1 MRQGI
6 NSVLELNF
14 KQDEKVKVSPVGEVI
29 GLDGRAFR
37 IDGAA
42 LIASIEKNALDIAL
56 DENHSFGAALGWFD
70 KDSFELRD
78 GGIYASLSLNKTG
91 EELIGSRAYR
101 YLSPVFDMG
110 ENRRVIGLDS
120 VGLVNR
126 PNLLNNAINSKGEE
140 EMDKEI
146 SELSAKIDA
155 LGKQIEELSANFAER
170 KKVDEV
176 KKEEGAPDAN
186 AKKDGAPD
194 KKEDANAKESNAIV
208 EKIAAL
214 DGQVQKLNSLL
225 GAFFGKKELQKNSA
239 SCLSDEQK
247 KVASLLGLSEEE
259 YIKGAK

>member
-42 LIASIEKNALDIAL
+42 LIASIEKNALD
-56 DENHSFGAALGWFD
+56 ENHSFGAALGWFD

-78 GGIYASLSLNKTG
+78 GGVYASLSLNKTG

-155 LGKQIEELSANFAER
+155 LGKQIEELSTNAARDKAEDTAAQ
-170 KKVDEV
+170 KSE
-176 KKEEGAPDAN
+176 AN
-186 AKKDGAPD
+186 AKESTAA
-194 KKEDANAKESNAIV
+194 ESEANAKESNAIV
-208 EKIAAL
+208 EKITAL

-225 GAFFGKKELQKNSA
+225 GAFFSKKELQKNSA
-239 SCLSDEQK
+239 SSLSDEQK

-259 YIKGAK
+259 YAKEIK

>member
-56 DENHSFGAALGWFD
+56 DENHSFGAALGWFN

-155 LGKQIEELSANFAER
+155 IGKQIEELSTNFAARDKAEDTAAQ
-170 KKVDEV
+170 KSE
-176 KKEEGAPDAN
+176 AN
-186 AKKDGAPD
+186 AKESTAA
-194 KKEDANAKESNAIV
+194 ESEANAKESNAIV
-208 EKIAAL
+208 EKITAL

-239 SCLSDEQK
+239 SSLSDEQK

>member
-155 LGKQIEELSANFAER
+155 LGKQIEELSTNFAARNEA
-170 KKVDEV
+170 E
-176 KKEEGAPDAN
+176 AAN
-186 AKKDGAPD
+186 AKQDDAA
-194 KKEDANAKESNAIV
+194 ESEANAKESNAIV
-208 EKIAAL
+208 EKITAL
-214 DGQVQKLNSLL
+214 DGQVQKLSSLL

-239 SCLSDEQK
+239 SSLSDEQK

-259 YIKGAK
+259 YVRGIE

>member
-14 KQDEKVKVSPVGEVI
+14 KQDEKVKVSPAGEVI

-155 LGKQIEELSANFAER
+155 LGKQIEELNANFAER
-170 KKVDEV
+170 NKAETV
-176 KKEEGAPDAN
+176 N
-186 AKKDGAPD
+186 AKQDDAA
-194 KKEDANAKESNAIV
+194 ESEANAKESNAIV

-214 DGQVQKLNSLL
+214 DGQVQKLSSLL

-239 SCLSDEQK
+239 SSLSDEQK

>member
-78 GGIYASLSLNKTG
+78 GGVYASLSLNKTG

-155 LGKQIEELSANFAER
+155 LGKQIEELSTNAARDKAEAVNT
-170 KKVDEV
+170 KQD
-176 KKEEGAPDAN
+176 DA
-186 AKKDGAPD
+186 A
-194 KKEDANAKESNAIV
+194 ESEANAKESNAIV
-208 EKIAAL
+208 EKITAL

-225 GAFFGKKELQKNSA
+225 GAFFSKKELQKNSA
-239 SCLSDEQK
+239 SSLSDEQK

>member
-155 LGKQIEELSANFAER
+155 LGKQIEELSANFAASNKAEA
-170 KKVDEV
+170 V
-176 KKEEGAPDAN
+176 N
-186 AKKDGAPD
+186 AKQDDAA
-194 KKEDANAKESNAIV
+194 ESEANAKESNAIV
-208 EKIAAL
+208 EKITAL

-239 SCLSDEQK
+239 SSLSDEQK

>member
-155 LGKQIEELSANFAER
+155 LGKQIEELSANFAASN
-170 KKVDEV
+170 KVEAV
-176 KKEEGAPDAN
+176 N
-186 AKKDGAPD
+186 AKQDDAA
-194 KKEDANAKESNAIV
+194 ESEANAKESNAIV

-214 DGQVQKLNSLL
+214 DGQVQKLSSLL

-239 SCLSDEQK
+239 SSLSDEQK

-259 YIKGAK
+259 YAKGMK

>member
-155 LGKQIEELSANFAER
+155 MGKQIEELCANFAAR
-170 KKVDEV
+170 
-176 KKEEGAPDAN
+176 
-186 AKKDGAPD
+186 D
-194 KKEDANAKESNAIV
+194 KAEDTAAQKSEANAKESTAAESEANAKENNAIE
-208 EKIAAL
+208 EKITAL
-214 DGQVQKLNSLL
+214 DGQVQKLSSLL

-239 SCLSDEQK
+239 SSLSDEQK

-259 YIKGAK
+259 YAKEIR

>member
-155 LGKQIEELSANFAER
+155 LGKQIEELSANFAASNKTEA
-170 KKVDEV
+170 V
-176 KKEEGAPDAN
+176 N
-186 AKKDGAPD
+186 AKQDDTA
-194 KKEDANAKESNAIV
+194 ESEANAKESNAMV

-239 SCLSDEQK
+239 SSLSDEQK

-259 YIKGAK
+259 YAKGIK

>member
-70 KDSFELRD
+70 KDSFELRN

-155 LGKQIEELSANFAER
+155 LGKQIEELSANFAASNKAEA
-170 KKVDEV
+170 V
-176 KKEEGAPDAN
+176 N
-186 AKKDGAPD
+186 AKQDDAA
-194 KKEDANAKESNAIV
+194 ESEANAKESNAMV

-214 DGQVQKLNSLL
+214 DGQVQKLSSLL

-239 SCLSDEQK
+239 SSLSDEQK

-259 YIKGAK
+259 YAKGIK

>member
-78 GGIYASLSLNKTG
+78 GGVYASLSLNKTG

-155 LGKQIEELSANFAER
+155 LGKQIEELSANFAASN
-170 KKVDEV
+170 KVEAV
-176 KKEEGAPDAN
+176 N
-186 AKKDGAPD
+186 AKQDDAA
-194 KKEDANAKESNAIV
+194 ESEANAKESNAIV

-214 DGQVQKLNSLL
+214 DGQVQKLSSLL

-239 SCLSDEQK
+239 SSLSDEQK

-259 YIKGAK
+259 YAKGMK

>member
-78 GGIYASLSLNKTG
+78 GGVYASLSLNKTG

-155 LGKQIEELSANFAER
+155 LGKQIEELSTNAARDKAEDTAAQ
-170 KKVDEV
+170 KSE
-176 KKEEGAPDAN
+176 AN
-186 AKKDGAPD
+186 AKESTAA
-194 KKEDANAKESNAIV
+194 ESEANAKESNAIV
-208 EKIAAL
+208 EKITAL

-225 GAFFGKKELQKNSA
+225 GAFFSKKELQKNSA
-239 SCLSDEQK
+239 SSLSDEQK
-247 KVASLLGLSEEE
+247 KVVSLLGLSEEE
-259 YIKGAK
+259 YAKEIK

>member
-155 LGKQIEELSANFAER
+155 LGKQIEELSANFAANNKAEA
-170 KKVDEV
+170 V
-176 KKEEGAPDAN
+176 N
-186 AKKDGAPD
+186 AKQDDAA
-194 KKEDANAKESNAIV
+194 ESEANAKESNAIV

-214 DGQVQKLNSLL
+214 DGQVQKLSSLL

-239 SCLSDEQK
+239 SSLSDEQK

-259 YIKGAK
+259 YAKGIK

>member
-78 GGIYASLSLNKTG
+78 GGVYASLSLNKTG

-155 LGKQIEELSANFAER
+155 LGKQIEELSTNFAARNEA
-170 KKVDEV
+170 E
-176 KKEEGAPDAN
+176 AAN
-186 AKKDGAPD
+186 AKQDDAA
-194 KKEDANAKESNAIV
+194 ESEANAKESNAIV
-208 EKIAAL
+208 EKITAL
-214 DGQVQKLNSLL
+214 DGQVQKLSSLL

-239 SCLSDEQK
+239 SPLSDEQK
-247 KVASLLGLSEEE
+247 KVASLLGLREEE

>member
-140 EMDKEI
+140 QMDKEI

-155 LGKQIEELSANFAER
+155 IGKQIEELSTNFAANNKAEAVNT
-170 KKVDEV
+170 KQD
-176 KKEEGAPDAN
+176 DA
-186 AKKDGAPD
+186 A
-194 KKEDANAKESNAIV
+194 ESEANAKESNAIV
-208 EKIAAL
+208 EKITAL

-239 SCLSDEQK
+239 SSLSDEQK

-259 YIKGAK
+259 YAKGIK

>member
-78 GGIYASLSLNKTG
+78 GGVYASLSLNKTG

-126 PNLLNNAINSKGEE
+126 SNLLYIGINSIGE
-140 EMDKEI
+140 
-146 SELSAKIDA
+146 
-155 LGKQIEELSANFAER
+155 
-170 KKVDEV
+170 V
-176 KKEEGAPDAN
+176 
-186 AKKDGAPD
+186 
-194 KKEDANAKESNAIV
+194 
-208 EKIAAL
+208 
-214 DGQVQKLNSLL
+214 
-225 GAFFGKKELQKNSA
+225 
-239 SCLSDEQK
+239 
-247 KVASLLGLSEEE
+247 
-259 YIKGAK
+259 

>member
-155 LGKQIEELSANFAER
+155 LGKQIEELSTNFAARNEA
-170 KKVDEV
+170 E
-176 KKEEGAPDAN
+176 AAN
-186 AKKDGAPD
+186 AKQDDAA
-194 KKEDANAKESNAIV
+194 ESEANAKESNAIV
-208 EKIAAL
+208 EKITAL
-214 DGQVQKLNSLL
+214 DGQVQKLSSLL

-239 SCLSDEQK
+239 SPLSDEQK

>member
-78 GGIYASLSLNKTG
+78 GGVYASHSLNKTG

-155 LGKQIEELSANFAER
+155 LGKQIEELSTNFAARDKAEDTAVQ
-170 KKVDEV
+170 KSE
-176 KKEEGAPDAN
+176 AN
-186 AKKDGAPD
+186 AKESTAA
-194 KKEDANAKESNAIV
+194 ESEANAKESNAIV
-208 EKIAAL
+208 EKITAL

-225 GAFFGKKELQKNSA
+225 GAFFSKKELQKNSA
-239 SCLSDEQK
+239 SSLSDEQK

-259 YIKGAK
+259 YAKEIK

>member
-155 LGKQIEELSANFAER
+155 LGKQIEELSANFAASN
-170 KKVDEV
+170 KVEAV
-176 KKEEGAPDAN
+176 N
-186 AKKDGAPD
+186 AKQDDAA
-194 KKEDANAKESNAIV
+194 ESEANAKESNAIV

-214 DGQVQKLNSLL
+214 DGQVQKLSSLL
-225 GAFFGKKELQKNSA
+225 GTFFGKKELQKNSA

>member
-78 GGIYASLSLNKTG
+78 GGVYASLSLNKTG

-155 LGKQIEELSANFAER
+155 LGKQIEELSTNFAARNEA
-170 KKVDEV
+170 E
-176 KKEEGAPDAN
+176 AAN
-186 AKKDGAPD
+186 AKQDDAA
-194 KKEDANAKESNAIV
+194 ESEANAKESNAIV
-208 EKIAAL
+208 EKITAL
-214 DGQVQKLNSLL
+214 DGQVQKLSSLL

-239 SCLSDEQK
+239 SPLSDEQK

>member
-155 LGKQIEELSANFAER
+155 LGKQIEELNANFAER
-170 KKVDEV
+170 NKAETV
-176 KKEEGAPDAN
+176 N
-186 AKKDGAPD
+186 AKQDDAA
-194 KKEDANAKESNAIV
+194 ESEANAKESNAIV

-214 DGQVQKLNSLL
+214 DGQVQKLSSLL

-239 SCLSDEQK
+239 SSLSDEQK

>member
-14 KQDEKVKVSPVGEVI
+14 KQNEKVKVSPVGEVI

-78 GGIYASLSLNKTG
+78 GGVYASLSLNKTG

-155 LGKQIEELSANFAER
+155 LGKQIEELSTNAARDKAEDTAAQ
-170 KKVDEV
+170 KSE
-176 KKEEGAPDAN
+176 AN
-186 AKKDGAPD
+186 AKESTAA
-194 KKEDANAKESNAIV
+194 ESEANAKESNAIV
-208 EKIAAL
+208 EKITAL

-225 GAFFGKKELQKNSA
+225 GAFFSKKELQKNSA
-239 SCLSDEQK
+239 SSLSDEQK

-259 YIKGAK
+259 YAKEIK